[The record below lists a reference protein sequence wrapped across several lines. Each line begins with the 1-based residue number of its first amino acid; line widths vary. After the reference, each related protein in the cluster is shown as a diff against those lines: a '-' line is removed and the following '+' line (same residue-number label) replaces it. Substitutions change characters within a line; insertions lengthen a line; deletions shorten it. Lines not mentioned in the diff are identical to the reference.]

1 MESYSICEWLG
12 DKIKRPLYLY
22 DTWGLRNVHGFESG
36 LEGLEG
42 GDLNNVIYHFV
53 EGCGLFNNTSSFK
66 GWPSKGS
73 N

>member
-1 MESYSICEWLG
+1 M
-12 DKIKRPLYLY
+12 R
-22 DTWGLRNVHGFESG
+22 GFESRLVC
-36 LEGLEG
+36 LEGGG
-42 GDLNNVIYHFV
+42 GDLNNVIYNFV

>member
-12 DKIKRPLYLY
+12 DKMKRPLHLY
-22 DTWGLRNVHGFESG
+22 DTWGFHGFESG
-36 LEGLEG
+36 LACLEG
-42 GDLNNVIYHFV
+42 GGVDLNNVIYNFV

-66 GWPSKGS
+66 GWPFKGS